1 MGGYG
6 ISGTQGFM
14 QSFQNA
20 DYIANADSEAA
31 RQLSA
36 DLVNNACQT
45 CRESTCEH
53 LKRQLVRN
61 KDEQEKALLADA
73 SYGNKPNAPLPP
85 GYSRATDQDLKD
97 LGLLDADGNS
107 RLELE
112 GRPDFNAEVF
122 AKDDGSYVIGFQG
135 TNATSLDDWRNNIDQ
150 GAGLETPY
158 YKQARMIGQT
168 VRQYRSEG
176 VSFVGHSLGGGLAS
190 TASGASGFPA
200 QTFNAAGL
208 SKNTLSGLD
217 YAESSLVH
225 ATSVVGDI
233 LSGAQSNIGFMREAY
248 GIRRAIDPT
257 EDVSSIPG
265 WKNVDLHFMS
275 SVHGAL
281 KKEQQEIEAKMRYNR
296 CV

>member
-6 ISGTQGFM
+6 NSGMQNFM

-36 DLVNNACQT
+36 DLINNACQT
-45 CRESTCEH
+45 CRESTCES
-53 LKRQLVRN
+53 LKKQLARN
-61 KDEQEKALLADA
+61 KDEQEKALLASA
-73 SYGNKPNAPLPP
+73 SYGDPNAPLPP

-97 LGLLDADGNS
+97 LGLLDDDGNS
-107 RLELE
+107 LLELE
-112 GRPDFNAEVF
+112 GHPDFNAEVF
-122 AKDDGSYVIGFQG
+122 AKNDGSYVIGFQG
-135 TNATSLDDWRNNIDQ
+135 TDMWSRDDWKNNLGQ
-150 GAGLETPY
+150 GMRIETAY
-158 YKQARMIGQT
+158 YRRAAAIGER
-168 VRQYRSEG
+168 VNVMG
-176 VSFVGHSLGGGLAS
+176 VDNVSFVGHSLGGGLAS
-190 TASGASGFPA
+190 TASGASGLPA

-208 SKNTLSGLD
+208 TNKTLSRLGHAD
-217 YAESSLVH
+217 QSLVH

-233 LSGAQSNIGFMREAY
+233 LSGAQNNIGFMREAY
-248 GIRRAIDPT
+248 GIRRAIDPA
-257 EDVSSIPG
+257 EDVSSILG
-265 WKNVDLHFMS
+265 KRNVELHFMS